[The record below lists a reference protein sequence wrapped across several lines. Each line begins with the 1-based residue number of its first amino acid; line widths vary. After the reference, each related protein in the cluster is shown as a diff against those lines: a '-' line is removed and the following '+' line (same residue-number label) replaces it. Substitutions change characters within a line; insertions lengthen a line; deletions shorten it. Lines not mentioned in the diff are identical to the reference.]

1 MATDTRARRTARWAF
16 EHVMPMTFLR
26 IAAARG
32 DLQARVVTASLA
44 NDADTLAAHLEQAR
58 RRGGIVP
65 GRFAT
70 LATSHAAVKQS
81 LTSPDVRVGFPR
93 HESGRTPGRRAALAQ
108 WAAAGHLHPLKAPSL
123 LAVEPPDHTRY
134 RKLLTRVFT
143 VRAVEALRPRIE
155 TIAAGLLD
163 ELQARGADD
172 PTAVVDLVEDY
183 CARLPVIVIAEI
195 LGVPPEQHA
204 KVLRMGS
211 AAAPSLDM
219 GLPWSEFTAV
229 EDALA
234 EFDEWIDGHLAHLRA
249 HPDDTLMSQ
258 LLRASDEEGILDE
271 RELRATAGLV
281 LAAGFETT
289 VNLLGNGIALLHD
302 HPDQLAVLRERP
314 DLWPNAV
321 EEVLRVDPP
330 VHLTGR
336 TVTRDT
342 QVAGVALTENS
353 MLTAMIGAANRD
365 PDVFTDPERFDV
377 ARPNARDHLAFSAGR
392 HHCLGAALARL
403 EGEIGLRAIHER
415 FPDLAL
421 LPGRVRRTTR
431 VLRGHEHLPARLGQS
446 TSRVSASRASG
457 R

>member
-1 MATDTRARRTARWAF
+1 MRTDTRARRTTRWVT
-16 EHVMPMTFLR
+16 EHALPMTYLR
-26 IAAARG
+26 VAALGG
-32 DLQARVVTASLA
+32 DLQAQVVTASAAGDHERLEALLA
-44 NDADTLAAHLEQAR
+44 RAR
-58 RRGGIVP
+58 DHGALVP
-65 GRFAT
+65 GRFAV
-70 LATSHAAVKQS
+70 LATRHASVKEI
-81 LTSPDVRVGFPR
+81 LTSPDVRVGFPGPDGGTAER
-93 HESGRTPGRRAALAQ
+93 VARWSGAA
-108 WAAAGHLHPLKAPSL
+108 HLHPLKPPSL

-143 VRAVEALRPRIE
+143 VRAVEALRPRVE
-155 TIAAGLLD
+155 GIAAGLLE
-163 ELQARGADD
+163 ELEARAAADPD
-172 PTAVVDLVEDY
+172 VVVDLVEDY
-183 CARLPVIVIAEI
+183 CARLPVIIIAEI

-211 AAAPSLDM
+211 AAAPSLDL
-219 GLPWSEFTAV
+219 GLPWREFTEV
-229 EDALA
+229 EDSLA
-234 EFDEWIDGHLAHLRA
+234 EFDEWIEGHLAHLRA
-249 HPDDTLMSQ
+249 HPDDTLMSR
-258 LLRASDEEGILDE
+258 LLRASDEEGILDHT
-271 RELRATAGLV
+271 ELKGTAGLV

-302 HPDQLAVLRERP
+302 HPQQQAALDADP
-314 DLWPNAV
+314 TLWPNAV